1 MKVVLNRS
9 VGSRFSMSS
18 AGFNR
23 LIELKGS
30 IGQIEG
36 DERPSEKSNLLYSL
50 PRNDKHLV
58 QVVEELGLAASD
70 QNTELTVIEI
80 PDNANWSISDVV
92 GYEYI
97 KVNGNIL

>member
-18 AGFNR
+18 VGFSR

-30 IGQIEG
+30 IGQIG
-36 DERPSEKSNLLYSL
+36 DDGKPTEKSTLLYNL
-50 PRNDKHLV
+50 PRNDKDLV

-70 QNTELTVIEI
+70 QNAELIVIEI
-80 PDNANWSISDVV
+80 PNNVDWSISDVV

-97 KVNGNIL
+97 EVNGNIL